1 MTNISKY
8 HSVYEL
14 RRLCPKPWRYN
25 TSAELDTLSYSG
37 KHAKY
42 EGGGYIADLGY
53 NSRTAFR
60 VVRNLESNDW
70 IDEKTAAVL
79 IEFTVFQPSTS
90 LFSVAKLLYEV
101 IPTGKPETRARFH
114 TLSIYGTSDPRLRSL
129 FVACEIILL
138 ILVAYFLILEAVKI
152 YRQGCSYFVSF
163 WNWMNLLQLVSAIIT
178 IAFFFFKEKYISSF
192 VKRVQ
197 ANPFETVSVDYA
209 LFWSDLELLVL
220 SVVVFVVTVKFLR
233 LIRFNRHVCQMVASL
248 KISSPNVAS
257 YSVLFFINLISFAL
271 LGYLVFGNDNISYH
285 SFIDALGTLIQKFL
299 GNELYFYELQ
309 YSNRILGPTYIISFM
324 LSMTFILINMFLA
337 ILNDSYESVRE
348 LSGGKFAD
356 AELGDF
362 IKEYYLTRIHRL
374 HEILK
379 RKLGNVGFR
388 HKLYDRS
395 RNESKSQ
402 IKGDS
407 VGSFTSLPSDYPA
420 IVETWDPVNSSSS
433 KLALLE
439 NEKTAKCVIIT
450 EAIYVNEVAME
461 GDQPDLQSKPPSV
474 ASDDGSNEELL
485 DLLGDLPEALLAP
498 TIASQK
504 TVSNEDFIDL
514 LGDLPESMVD
524 DDETIDNVRKRLAD
538 VGAVV
543 RLNKNT
549 LRRFST
555 TGDKYIVQTNV
566 QMMGPS
572 VALTLRPRLESKP
585 LVIPK

>member
-14 RRLCPKPWRYN
+14 LRLCPKPWRYN
-25 TSAELDTLSYSG
+25 TSVELDTLSYSG

-53 NSRTAFR
+53 NSRTASR

-129 FVACEIILL
+129 FVACQIILL

-152 YRQGCSYFVSF
+152 YRQRCSYFVSF

-257 YSVLFFINLISFAL
+257 YSVL
-271 LGYLVFGNDNISYH
+271 
-285 SFIDALGTLIQKFL
+285 
-299 GNELYFYELQ
+299 
-309 YSNRILGPTYIISFM
+309 
-324 LSMTFILINMFLA
+324 
-337 ILNDSYESVRE
+337 
-348 LSGGKFAD
+348 
-356 AELGDF
+356 
-362 IKEYYLTRIHRL
+362 
-374 HEILK
+374 
-379 RKLGNVGFR
+379 
-388 HKLYDRS
+388 
-395 RNESKSQ
+395 
-402 IKGDS
+402 
-407 VGSFTSLPSDYPA
+407 
-420 IVETWDPVNSSSS
+420 
-433 KLALLE
+433 
-439 NEKTAKCVIIT
+439 
-450 EAIYVNEVAME
+450 
-461 GDQPDLQSKPPSV
+461 
-474 ASDDGSNEELL
+474 
-485 DLLGDLPEALLAP
+485 
-498 TIASQK
+498 
-504 TVSNEDFIDL
+504 
-514 LGDLPESMVD
+514 
-524 DDETIDNVRKRLAD
+524 
-538 VGAVV
+538 
-543 RLNKNT
+543 
-549 LRRFST
+549 
-555 TGDKYIVQTNV
+555 
-566 QMMGPS
+566 
-572 VALTLRPRLESKP
+572 
-585 LVIPK
+585 